1 MGFPVAAGGVLS
13 MPMAP
18 EEVTVLEPHAEWRS
32 SDVENDDLWT
42 ERLSPAE
49 LRELDESLR
58 HAKSK
63 STDVLFL
70 GKGDFPLPTLGAR
83 LKRIE
88 QELIDGR
95 GFTLIRGL
103 PRERYDKED
112 LSLLYWGIGMH
123 LGKPWP
129 QNKKGHVLGDVT
141 DQGKMAGDP
150 TSRGNE
156 IGGIAFPYHSDGSDL
171 VGLLCLERAKEG
183 GRSTV
188 CNAVAIHNELV
199 RTHPDLAAELYE
211 PQPYDFRGEQ
221 PSGGAP
227 WYAMPVFTRWGKRL
241 FVRYIRPYILA
252 SQRHDDA
259 PRITPKAEKAM
270 QLVDA
275 MTADPQFTVFMD
287 FSPGDIQFINNYHV
301 LHARTAYVDDR
312 EAGLVRHLK
321 RLWLETE
328 VLGDRPP
335 YFRNHRS
342 SHWGKERTVSKV
354 AL

>member
-1 MGFPVAAGGVLS
+1 MDPRD
-13 MPMAP
+13 
-18 EEVTVLEPHAEWRS
+18 VTILEPHAEWRS
-32 SDVENDDLWT
+32 TDVANEDLWM
-42 ERLSPAE
+42 ERLTPEE
-49 LRELDESLR
+49 LRELDDALR
-58 HAKSK
+58 YAKSK
-63 STDVLFL
+63 STDVLSL
-70 GKGDFPLPTLGAR
+70 GKDDFPLPTLGVR

-88 QELIDGR
+88 HELVDGR

-103 PRERYDKED
+103 PRDRYDKED
-112 LSLLYWGIGMH
+112 ASLLYWGIGMH

-141 DQGKMAGDP
+141 DQGKTADDY

-183 GRSTV
+183 GLSTV

-199 RTHPDLAAELYE
+199 RTRPDLAAELYE

-221 PSGGAP
+221 PAGGAP
-227 WYAMPVFTRWGKRL
+227 WYMTPVFTRWGRRL

-259 PRITPKAEKAM
+259 PRITPRAEEAM
-270 QLVDA
+270 RLVDQ
-275 MTADPQFTVFMD
+275 MTQDPQLTVFMD
-287 FSPGDIQFINNYHV
+287 FSPGDMQFINNYHV

-312 EAGLVRHLK
+312 KAGLVRHLK
-321 RLWLETE
+321 RLWLETT
-328 VLGDRPP
+328 VLEDRPA
-335 YFRNHRS
+335 YFRNDRR

-354 AL
+354 VV

>member
-1 MGFPVAAGGVLS
+1 
-13 MPMAP
+13 
-18 EEVTVLEPHAEWRS
+18 
-32 SDVENDDLWT
+32 
-42 ERLSPAE
+42 
-49 LRELDESLR
+49 
-58 HAKSK
+58 
-63 STDVLFL
+63 
-70 GKGDFPLPTLGAR
+70 
-83 LKRIE
+83 
-88 QELIDGR
+88 
-95 GFTLIRGL
+95 
-103 PRERYDKED
+103 
-112 LSLLYWGIGMH
+112 MH

-129 QNKKGHVLGDVT
+129 QHKTGHVLGDVT

-275 MTADPQFTVFMD
+275 MTEDPQFTVFMD
-287 FSPGDIQFINNYHV
+287 FLPGDIQFINNYHV

-335 YFRNHRS
+335 YFRNDRS
-342 SHWGKERTVSKV
+342 SHWAKERTVSKV

>member
-1 MGFPVAAGGVLS
+1 MDPKD
-13 MPMAP
+13 
-18 EEVTVLEPHAEWRS
+18 VTVLEPHAEWRR
-32 SDVENDDLWT
+32 SDVEDAEIWT
-42 ERLSPAE
+42 ERLTREE
-49 LRELDESLR
+49 LGELDEALH

-63 STDVLFL
+63 STDVLHL
-70 GKGDFPLPTLGAR
+70 GRDDFPLPTLGPR

-88 QELIDGR
+88 HDLVDGR

-103 PRERYDKED
+103 PRDKYGKD
-112 LSLLYWGIGMH
+112 DASLLYWGIGMH

-141 DQGKMAGDP
+141 DQGKTAGDY

-156 IGGIAFPYHSDGSDL
+156 IGGVAFPYHSDGSDL
-171 VGLLCLERAKEG
+171 VGLLCLSCPKEG
-183 GRSTV
+183 GQSTV

-199 RTHPDLAAELYE
+199 RTRPDLAAEVYE

-221 PSGGAP
+221 PDGARP
-227 WYAMPVFTRWGKRL
+227 WYMTPVFTRFGQRL

-259 PRITPKAEKAM
+259 PRVTPKAEEAM
-270 QLVDA
+270 QALDA
-275 MTADPQFTVFMD
+275 MTQDPEYSVFMD
-287 FSPGDIQFINNYHV
+287 FLPGDMQFINNYHV
-301 LHARTAYVDDR
+301 LHGRTAYVDDK

-328 VLGDRPP
+328 VLQNRPAHFQNDR
-335 YFRNHRS
+335 H
-342 SHWGKERTVSKV
+342 SHWSKKRTVSKV
-354 AL
+354 VV